1 MNSAW
6 WSVGIIG
13 AGGVMTWATM
23 IIKLMW
29 NFRGKWDDT
38 NAQLAALA
46 NQVAAL
52 GNRDNAI
59 EQRLE
64 RHLDWHDKH

>member
-1 MNSAW
+1 MAT
-6 WSVGIIG
+6 
-13 AGGVMTWATM
+13 GGGLTWATFVAN
-23 IIKLMW
+23 LLW

-38 NAQLAALA
+38 NAQLAGLSRQIAELA
-46 NQVAAL
+46 K
-52 GNRDNAI
+52 RDNAI